1 MWVNVCKCVWSV
13 CVCLSLEH
21 ALHMWMCQPCHL
33 EVLATLS
40 MPGILPAS
48 SYTDYG
54 LITSSVCVATVRCV
68 EEIICCPLKVCC
80 KLITV
85 VGAALLDAAFSVG
98 GKSWVL
104 GVPCCVKHQ
113 VGSTMATARAAIV
126 RFTWPWN
133 TNNCWPHS
141 KHFTCP
147 WC

>member
-1 MWVNVCKCVWSV
+1 MCVECV

-68 EEIICCPLKVCC
+68 EDIICCPLKVCC
-80 KLITV
+80 KLITA
-85 VGAALLDAAFSVG
+85 VGAALLDAAG
-98 GKSWVL
+98 SWM
-104 GVPCCVKHQ
+104 Q
-113 VGSTMATARAAIV
+113 Q
-126 RFTWPWN
+126 
-133 TNNCWPHS
+133 
-141 KHFTCP
+141 
-147 WC
+147 